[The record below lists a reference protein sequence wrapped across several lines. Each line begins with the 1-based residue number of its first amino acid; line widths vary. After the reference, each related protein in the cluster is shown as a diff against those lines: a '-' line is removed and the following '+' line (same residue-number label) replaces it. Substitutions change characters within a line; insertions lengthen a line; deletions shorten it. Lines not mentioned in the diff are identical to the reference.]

1 VTKFQTRFFGAYR
14 LKRFDQI
21 VLGSIF
27 VLTLCVALV
36 WGFGDRTPLRVQQF
50 SWEGQQISVRDES
63 FTLSLSQAVD
73 PHWVAEHL
81 SIEPLLP
88 GKLSSVGKKFFY
100 TLTELPIYGQDYQIK
115 LATPATNTKSDP
127 DEADT
132 PAPVIEPFLS
142 RFKTRDRVFAYIGT
156 EDTERGRLILFNLT
170 QQQKSILTPADLVVL
185 NFETYPEGDRLLF
198 TAIPSGGID
207 VTPEDQQL
215 YTVTTGLNFQ
225 NEEEPPN
232 AGQIR
237 PILNADEYINGRFQ
251 LSKNGQRIIVQ
262 RINREDPRDR
272 SLWVIEGK
280 GEPRA
285 LGIPA
290 EDFLI
295 SPDAEIVAISQQN
308 SLSLVPL
315 GRNSGAIQAKEDFTK
330 LLAFSPDQTKQI
342 ALQVNN
348 GIYSIFVIDE
358 TQDEPERLLLRTL
371 TPFVDCRFEPR
382 YAETLYCLKIDQS
395 ESLGVNAEEPFLS
408 AIDLE
413 SGEEVPLLA
422 LPNYQDV
429 RLSVSADGV
438 ALLFDQVVTAT
449 PNPRSELFTDQGL
462 AVEGGRLWLLA
473 LPELRGTSAM
483 QPAPPESLM
492 PGYKPQWI
500 P

>member
-1 VTKFQTRFFGAYR
+1 M
-14 LKRFDQI
+14 
-21 VLGSIF
+21 
-27 VLTLCVALV
+27 ALV

-73 PHWVAEHL
+73 PQWVAEHL

-88 GKLSSVGKKFFY
+88 GKLSWVGKKFFY

-115 LATPATNTKSDP
+115 LASTEADAKSDP
-127 DEADT
+127 KVKT
-132 PAPVIEPFLS
+132 PKPTPPIEPFVS

-156 EDTERGRLILFNLT
+156 EEEDRGRLVLFNLT

-198 TAIPSGGID
+198 SAIPSSGVG

-225 NEEEPPN
+225 NEETPPN

-237 PILNADEYINGRFQ
+237 PILDAEAYINARFQ
-251 LSKNGQRIIVQ
+251 LSTNGQRIIVQ

-272 SLWVIEGK
+272 SLWAIEGQA
-280 GEPRA
+280 EPRA

-290 EDFLI
+290 EEFLI
-295 SPDAEIVAISQQN
+295 SPDADIVAISQQN
-308 SLSLVPL
+308 RLSLVPL
-315 GRNSGAIQAKEDFTK
+315 GRNSGTIQAKEGFTK
-330 LLAFSPDQTKQI
+330 LLAFSPDQTQQI
-342 ALQVNN
+342 ALQAAN
-348 GIYSIFVIDE
+348 GIYSIFVLDE
-358 TQDEPERLLLRTL
+358 TKAEPERLLLRTL
-371 TPFVDCRFEPR
+371 TPIIDCRFEPR

-395 ESLGVNAEEPFLS
+395 ESLGTSTEEPFLS
-408 AIDLE
+408 AIHIE
-413 SGEEVPLLA
+413 SGEEIPLLA

-438 ALLFDQVVTAT
+438 ALLFDQVVTAA
-449 PNPRSELFTDQGL
+449 PNTRSELFTDQGL

-473 LPELRGTSAM
+473 LPELKTSSTM

>member
-1 VTKFQTRFFGAYR
+1 M
-14 LKRFDQI
+14 
-21 VLGSIF
+21 
-27 VLTLCVALV
+27 ALV

-50 SWEGQQISVRDES
+50 SWEGQQVSVRDKS
-63 FTLSLSQAVD
+63 FTLSLSQAID
-73 PHWVAEHL
+73 PHWVAENL

-88 GKLSSVGKKFFY
+88 GKLSWVGKQFFY
-100 TLTELPIYGQDYQIK
+100 TLTELPIYGQDYQVK
-115 LATPATNTKSDP
+115 LAAIEDDAKSEAEAPPKATPP
-127 DEADT
+127 
-132 PAPVIEPFLS
+132 IEPFVS

-156 EDTERGRLILFNLT
+156 EDADRGRLVLFNLT

-198 TAIPSGGID
+198 SAIPSSGIN

-225 NEEEPPN
+225 NIDPPPN

-237 PILNADEYINGRFQ
+237 PILNAEAYINGRFQ
-251 LSKNGQRIIVQ
+251 LSKNGQRIMVQ

-272 SLWVIEGK
+272 SLWTIEGK
-280 GEPRA
+280 AEPRA
-285 LGIPA
+285 IGIPA
-290 EDFLI
+290 EEFLI
-295 SPDAEIVAISQQN
+295 SPNADIVAISQQN
-308 SLSLVPL
+308 RLSLVPL
-315 GRNSGAIQAKEDFTK
+315 GRNSGTIQAKEEFTK
-330 LLAFSPDQTKQI
+330 LLAFSPDQTQQI
-342 ALQVNN
+342 ALQINN
-348 GIYSIFVIDE
+348 GIYSIFVIDA
-358 TQDEPERLLLRTL
+358 TQPEPERLLLRTL
-371 TPFVDCRFEPR
+371 TPFIDCRFEPR

-395 ESLGVNAEEPFLS
+395 ESLGVNTEEPFLS
-408 AIDLE
+408 VINLE
-413 SGEEVPLLA
+413 SGEETPLLA

-473 LPELRGTSAM
+473 LPELRSTSTM
-483 QPAPPESLM
+483 QAVPPESLM